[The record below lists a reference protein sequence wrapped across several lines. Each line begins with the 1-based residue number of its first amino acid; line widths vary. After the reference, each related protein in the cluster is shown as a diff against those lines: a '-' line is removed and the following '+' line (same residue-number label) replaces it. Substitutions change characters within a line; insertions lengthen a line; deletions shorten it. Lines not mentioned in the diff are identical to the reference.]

1 MSATPSVSATQ
12 KTCFIIAGWL
22 KDKGT
27 TDAERYAIEFFKE
40 KGFEVRTAREIATD
54 AAILDGIIERIKSS
68 SLVVVIL
75 NNTRQNVA
83 FEYGIAKG
91 AGVHVILLKEDTFKL
106 EETFADLLG
115 VQHAT
120 PFHHKKPS
128 EVKRILKEDES
139 VKAVLRKV
147 EEEIIKV
154 ITTGDKKPPSQAV
167 RMAAEALAAA
177 PPQILG
183 TKPIETGD
191 LTELPRDME
200 GLIEAIELAKKETK
214 GSAGFYFYLGNALS
228 YFGKKEEAAKAY
240 QDSIR
245 INPDSAEAH
254 NNYGFLLDEL
264 KRFEEAEREYKK
276 AIRIKPD
283 YAEAHY
289 NYGVLLKKVK
299 RFEEAEREYKKAI
312 RIKPDYAEAH
322 YNYGN
327 LLGELKRFEDAEK
340 ESKEAIR
347 IKPDYAEAHYNY
359 GFLLDELKRFAE
371 AEREYK
377 EAIRIKPDDAEAIA
391 NLGILYNQLKR
402 ERDALK
408 YLLEAWNL
416 REQLPDKGER
426 IRGLIEKLK
435 KSKGTEK

>member
-264 KRFEEAEREYKK
+264 KRF
-276 AIRIKPD
+276 
-283 YAEAHY
+283 
-289 NYGVLLKKVK
+289 
-299 RFEEAEREYKKAI
+299 
-312 RIKPDYAEAH
+312 
-322 YNYGN
+322 
-327 LLGELKRFEDAEK
+327 
-340 ESKEAIR
+340 
-347 IKPDYAEAHYNY
+347 
-359 GFLLDELKRFAE
+359 AE